1 MADAA
6 PPGPLR
12 DNGAMPRLTK
22 IYTRTGDE
30 GLTGLGGGQR
40 VPKDSQRVDTY
51 GTVDELNSLLGL
63 ALASDDL
70 PDEFRPWLEQV
81 QNDLFDVGA
90 DLSVPVSDER
100 ERLRVQQSQVDRLEE
115 LCDRVNERLEP
126 LKSFVLPG
134 GGEAAARLQVAR
146 TVCRRAEREAVALAE
161 AEDASPVALA
171 YLNRLSDLLF
181 ILARA
186 AVSGEEP
193 LWKPGASR

>member
-1 MADAA
+1 
-6 PPGPLR
+6 
-12 DNGAMPRLTK
+12 
-22 IYTRTGDE
+22 
-30 GLTGLGGGQR
+30 
-40 VPKDSQRVDTY
+40 
-51 GTVDELNSLLGL
+51 
-63 ALASDDL
+63 
-70 PDEFRPWLEQV
+70 
-81 QNDLFDVGA
+81 
-90 DLSVPVSDER
+90 
-100 ERLRVQQSQVDRLEE
+100 VDRLEE

-134 GGEAAARLQVAR
+134 GGEAAARLHVAR

-193 LWKPGASR
+193 LWKPGGSR